1 MMNANYRVEQPF
13 LGLDERKSSIP
24 PNVGVKYFYVEITFF
39 ARSIKTVFILYLT
52 IIKDPPYMNL
62 QVKWVLL
69 SSI

>member
-1 MMNANYRVEQPF
+1 MNANYRVEQPF
-13 LGLDERKSSIP
+13 LELDERKSSIP
-24 PNVGVKYFYVEITFF
+24 PNVEVEYFYVEITFF